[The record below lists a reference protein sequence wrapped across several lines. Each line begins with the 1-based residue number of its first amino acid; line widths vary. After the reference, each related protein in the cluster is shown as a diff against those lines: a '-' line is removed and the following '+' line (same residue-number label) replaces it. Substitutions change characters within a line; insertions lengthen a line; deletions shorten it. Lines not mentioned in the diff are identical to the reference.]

1 MNSVTLKSGNT
12 LEVQQASFEHSWN
25 LTQAV
30 ASELAKGLPGFKV
43 DGLDVEMLQKDLDLG
58 KVMSV
63 VCQLIASPTIY
74 ALVWPCFAPCLYN
87 KQKIIKG
94 ESVFDDEA
102 ARQDF
107 LPCVVEILK
116 ANVLPF
122 MKGLDLSSLSKR
134 DPKSNV
140 RK

>member
-1 MNSVTLKSGNT
+1 MKQITLKSGNT
-12 LEVQQASFEHSWN
+12 LEIQQAGFEHSWN

-43 DGLDVEMLQKDLDLG
+43 DGLDVDMMQKDLDLG
-58 KVMSV
+58 KVIGV
-63 VCQLIASPTIY
+63 VCQLIASPGIY
-74 ALVWPCFAPCLYN
+74 ALLWPCFIPCLYN
-87 KQKIIKG
+87 KQKIDRTT
-94 ESVFDDEA
+94 FDDEA
-102 ARQDF
+102 ARPDF

-122 MKGLDLSSLSKR
+122 MKGLDLSSLSKQA
-134 DPKSNV
+134 PKSNV